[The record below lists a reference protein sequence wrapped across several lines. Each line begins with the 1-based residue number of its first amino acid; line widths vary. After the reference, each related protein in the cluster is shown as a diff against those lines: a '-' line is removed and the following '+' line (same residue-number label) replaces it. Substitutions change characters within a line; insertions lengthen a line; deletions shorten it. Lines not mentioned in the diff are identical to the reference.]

1 MKLEKMQEIFQTV
14 LADNINNCC
23 GGNIEDIFNYLAGLG
38 FSKKEAFDF
47 IEENYLAGINWQS
60 DDEDEEENELLN
72 PTRECDYSQLI
83 TMLDKVNAQ
92 YKKLDKYIIELYQD
106 AYNTV
111 EFHFNKDFE
120 LVSVEW

>member
-60 DDEDEEENELLN
+60 EDEEENELLN

-83 TMLDKVNAQ
+83 TMLDKANAR
-92 YKKLDKYIIELYQD
+92 YRKLSTNIIELYD
-106 AYNTV
+106 DCTSV
-111 EFHFNKDFE
+111 DFCFDKSFK
-120 LVSVEW
+120 LISVDW